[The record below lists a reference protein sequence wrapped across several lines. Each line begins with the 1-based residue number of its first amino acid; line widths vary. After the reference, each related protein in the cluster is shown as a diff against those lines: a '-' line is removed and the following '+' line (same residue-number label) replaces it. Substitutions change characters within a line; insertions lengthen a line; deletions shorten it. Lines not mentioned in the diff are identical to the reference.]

1 MLFRS
6 KDMSSLLAISE
17 ELHQPVLCCLDEDE
31 LPEDGKF
38 IIQDGDKLFLLHFER
53 NKSDDLDE
61 IGETDIEAEEYIENE
76 GYIESEEYIEAEE
89 YTEEDA
95 EEEANEENP
104 DSN

>member
-1 MLFRS
+1 MLSTYTRRLPYFL
-6 KDMSSLLAISE
+6 SSLLI
-17 ELHQPVLCCLDEDE
+17 
-31 LPEDGKF
+31 F

-61 IGETDIEAEEYIENE
+61 IGETDIEVEEYIENE